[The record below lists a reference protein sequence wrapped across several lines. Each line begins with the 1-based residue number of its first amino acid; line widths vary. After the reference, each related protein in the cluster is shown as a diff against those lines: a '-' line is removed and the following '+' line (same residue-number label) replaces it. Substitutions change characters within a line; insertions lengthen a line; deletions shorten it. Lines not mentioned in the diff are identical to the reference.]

1 MTQRTVLR
9 GGSIVTATGVEPAD
23 VAIEGDVISAVGE
36 IVAQSGDA
44 VVDAAGRLI
53 LPGFI
58 DAHSHAD
65 GLLRDQAVT
74 RALLRQGVTTIIG
87 GQDGVSYAPGDGAYA
102 SGYFAA
108 INGPHPT
115 YRGGGVVALLASVDD
130 AAPLNAGYLV
140 PAGTVRFEVCGRR
153 DGAAS
158 DEERARMAEL
168 VETEMRNGALGLS
181 TGLDYVP
188 GIFQDAA
195 EIAALCVPVA
205 RAGGVYVSHMRGGYE
220 ANSAAGIAE
229 MVEIAQL
236 AGADAEGSLPVHVS
250 HLHADA
256 DIVLAQLDAL
266 AAAGVEATFDA
277 YPYIRGCTLLGMP
290 LLPPE
295 ISALESAEIIARI
308 TDPQGRD
315 ALRET
320 CAQRASNSPSLG
332 PDWPDMITLAHIAA
346 SEYDWALGL
355 TLREA
360 AARAEL
366 DPMDFAFD
374 VLAASEMECS
384 AVMAV
389 RNPRPATEL
398 ARIFAHPAH
407 TGGSDGIFIGGH
419 PHPRAAGSFARYL
432 REFVRELGTWTWA
445 DAIEHL
451 SAQPARRFGLGR
463 RGVIEAGAVADV
475 LLVDPETVAD
485 QSTYE
490 DPTQL
495 AVGIDD
501 VFVGGVQV
509 LAGGE
514 LTGALPGRGL
524 RHAGSQ
530 PGAAS
535 AAPRPPLGAE
545 TPTSGRP
552 QAGVS
557 TATGGLADGEPGF
570 TASPTAGATPSG
582 TGG

>member
-1 MTQRTVLR
+1 MLESRMSRTVLR
-9 GGSIVTATGVEPAD
+9 GGSIAAPDGLVRAD
-23 VAIEGDVISAVGE
+23 VAFEGDLITEVGAVPPRE
-36 IVAQSGDA
+36 GDA

-53 LPGFI
+53 LPGFV

-65 GLLRDQAVT
+65 GLLRDPDVT
-74 RALLRQGVTTIIG
+74 RALLRQGVTTVIG
-87 GQDGVSYAPGDGAYA
+87 GQDGISYAPGDGSYA
-102 SGYFAA
+102 SAYFAA

-115 YRGGGVVALLASVDD
+115 YRGGGVAALLASVDG
-130 AAPLNAGYLV
+130 ASPVNAGYLV

-153 DGAAS
+153 EGAAS
-158 DEERARMAEL
+158 DAERARMGEL
-168 VETEMRNGALGLS
+168 VAQGMAEGALGLS

-205 RAGGVYVSHMRGGYE
+205 SAGGVYVSHMRGGYE
-220 ANSAAGIAE
+220 NNTAAGIDE
-229 MVEIAQL
+229 MRAISEAASRA
-236 AGADAEGSLPVHVS
+236 AGAPLPVHVS

-256 DIVLAQLDAL
+256 DIVLTQIDAL
-266 AAAGVEATFDA
+266 AEAGVDATFDA

-295 ISALESAEIIARI
+295 ISALETDEIVARL
-308 TDPQGRD
+308 TDPSGRD

-320 CAQRASNSPSLG
+320 CVQRASHSPSLG
-332 PDWPDMITLAHIAA
+332 PDWPDMIALAHIAA
-346 SEYDWALGL
+346 SAFAWAHGL

-360 AARAEL
+360 AARAGA

-374 VLAASEMECS
+374 VLAASRMESS

-389 RNPRPATEL
+389 HNPRPDGEL

-407 TGGSDGIFIGGH
+407 TGGSDGIFIGAH

-432 REFVRELGTWTWA
+432 RVFVRELGTWSWA
-445 DAIEHL
+445 DAVHHL
-451 SAQPARRFGLGR
+451 SAQPADRFGLGR

-485 QSTYE
+485 AATYE
-490 DPTQL
+490 RPTEP

-501 VFVGGVQV
+501 VFVAGVQV

-524 RHAGSQ
+524 RRE
-530 PGAAS
+530 GA
-535 AAPRPPLGAE
+535 
-545 TPTSGRP
+545 
-552 QAGVS
+552 
-557 TATGGLADGEPGF
+557 
-570 TASPTAGATPSG
+570 
-582 TGG
+582 